1 MCRRGQWKLRPVS
14 RAFCDIYIG
23 RGGRD
28 VLWRGE
34 TCTRILAEMDARCIA
49 WIFGV
54 SIDFHF
60 ALLMIPDRGEPQSMR
75 DRVTERDRS
84 FCSALGPF
92 VRHCSMMSRVYAWEG
107 TGRERVDCAWLIG
120 LERSSLRIGLF
131 KLL

>member
-23 RGGRD
+23 RGGRG

-92 VRHCSMMSRVYAWEG
+92 VRHCSMMSRIYAWEG
-107 TGRERVDCAWLIG
+107 AGRERIDCAWLIG

>member
-23 RGGRD
+23 RGGRG

-34 TCTRILAEMDARCIA
+34 MCTRILAEMDARCIA

-84 FCSALGPF
+84 FRSALGPF

-107 TGRERVDCAWLIG
+107 AGRERIDCAWLIG

>member
-23 RGGRD
+23 RGGRG

-34 TCTRILAEMDARCIA
+34 MYTRILAEMDARCIA

-107 TGRERVDCAWLIG
+107 GKGQEGRGLIARG
-120 LERSSLRIGLF
+120 
-131 KLL
+131 